1 MNSSSMKTMI
11 RSYAASRLLAAAVL
25 QTLLPIQAQAQAQAV
40 ASASAPNVVL
50 KNSQVTESALSD
62 ALMIEAPE
70 AASGAT
76 RGFRPASKPGAPAKP
91 VGPGK
96 ANLLITF
103 ETNSAQLTGDSMAAL
118 EKLASAM
125 QSDALA
131 GFSFRVE
138 GHADAR
144 GEADRN
150 LKLSQLRAETVAGV
164 LSTRYG
170 ILPERL
176 MPQGKGASEPLNK
189 ALVDAPENRRV
200 TIVTT
205 RN

>member
-1 MNSSSMKTMI
+1 MS
-11 RSYAASRLLAAAVL
+11 
-25 QTLLPIQAQAQAQAV
+25 
-40 ASASAPNVVL
+40 
-50 KNSQVTESALSD
+50 
-62 ALMIEAPE
+62 
-70 AASGAT
+70 
-76 RGFRPASKPGAPAKP
+76 
-91 VGPGK
+91 
-96 ANLLITF
+96 
-103 ETNSAQLTGDSMAAL
+103 AL
-118 EKLASAM
+118 EKLAAAM

-150 LKLSQLRAETVAGV
+150 LKLSQLRAEAVAAV

-170 ILPERL
+170 ILSERPL
-176 MPQGKGASEPLNK
+176 PQGKGASEPLNK
-189 ALVDAPENRRV
+189 VRADAAENRRV

>member
-1 MNSSSMKTMI
+1 MLRGDE
-11 RSYAASRLLAAAVL
+11 RSVRFKFRALQQAIKGGLGGTFGLTITRLV
-25 QTLLPIQAQAQAQAV
+25 TVRTPV
-40 ASASAPNVVL
+40 AHISVGAN
-50 KNSQVTESALSD
+50 
-62 ALMIEAPE
+62 IEPPE
-70 AASGAT
+70 AVSGAT
-76 RGFRPASKPGAPAKP
+76 RGFRPASKPGMPAKP

-103 ETNSAQLTGDSMAAL
+103 ETNSAQLTGDSMSAL
-118 EKLASAM
+118 EKLAAAM

-150 LKLSQLRAETVAGV
+150 LKLSQLRAEAVAAV

-170 ILPERL
+170 ILSERL
-176 MPQGKGASEPLNK
+176 LPQGKGASEPLNK
-189 ALVDAPENRRV
+189 VRADAAENRRV

>member
-1 MNSSSMKTMI
+1 MKTMVC
-11 RSYAASRLLAAAVL
+11 SCAATLLLAAALVP
-25 QTLLPIQAQAQAQAV
+25 TMAQAQATD
-40 ASASAPNVVL
+40 SASAPNVVL
-50 KNSQVTESALSD
+50 KNSQVTESALID
-62 ALMIEAPE
+62 ALMIEPPE
-70 AASGAT
+70 AVSGAT
-76 RGFRPASKPGAPAKP
+76 RGFRPASKPGMPALP

-103 ETNSAQLTGDSMAAL
+103 ETNSAQLTGDSMSAL
-118 EKLASAM
+118 EKLAAAM

-150 LKLSQLRAETVAGV
+150 LKLSQLRAEAVAAV

-170 ILPERL
+170 ILSERL
-176 MPQGKGASEPLNK
+176 LPQGKGASEPLNK
-189 ALVDAPENRRV
+189 VRVDAAENRRV

>member
-1 MNSSSMKTMI
+1 MMNKTT
-11 RSYAASRLLAAAVL
+11 SKNWGLVALLCVATGALAQPANPASVPAE
-25 QTLLPIQAQAQAQAV
+25 
-40 ASASAPNVVL
+40 VL
-50 KNSQVTESALSD
+50 KNSQVTESALID
-62 ALMIEAPE
+62 ALMIAPPE

-76 RGFRPASKPGAPAKP
+76 RGFRPGSKPAAPAKP

-103 ETNSAQLTGDSMAAL
+103 ETNSAQLTAESQTLL
-118 EKLASAM
+118 ETLARAM

-144 GEADRN
+144 GDDGRN
-150 LKLSQLRAETVAGV
+150 LALSQLRAESVAA
-164 LSTRYG
+164 LLASRYG

-176 MPQGKGASEPLNK
+176 IAQGKGSSEPLNK
-189 ALVDAPENRRV
+189 ARVDAPENRRV